1 MAHDE
6 SDDSAPGWDA
16 ISAALTRIYGDQ
28 EPLHFGTIIKFS
40 LGGNDPLDG
49 LSIYRSIDGSHWHY
63 VSYGMSE
70 LYSKEGEN
78 KEYSGWGFEFTM
90 RVSRSE
96 EENQPPRWPMSLMQN
111 LARYVF
117 KTGNIFADGHH
128 LDCNGTIALE
138 YNTELK
144 ALLFAQ
150 DPQLKEIDTPHGRLQ
165 FIQLVGITLDER
177 KAIVNWNPNGVK
189 KLLSQRDPL
198 LITDMDRTSILN
210 DATTRKTYEEGS
222 LREGSTTGALYV
234 SELTLTKPLKTG
246 SAVEWTMGARV
257 VEDLVSLL
265 KGRTLHGRPLLLK
278 GDSTQVKLV
287 PGDSFALQTT
297 DGKVQ
302 LTLPLALCNEI
313 CSTLKTQRGVYTF
326 KTAPQLS
333 IRIKPSEIKSPDG
346 KTVVNVIG

>member
-1 MAHDE
+1 VAKEEDT
-6 SDDSAPGWDA
+6 DSTLGWDA
-16 ISAALTRIYGDQ
+16 ITAALTRIYGDQ

-90 RVSRSE
+90 RLSRSE

-128 LDCNGTIALE
+128 LDCNGPIALE

-165 FIQLVGITLDER
+165 FIQLVGITQDER
-177 KAIVNWNPNGVK
+177 KAVINWNPNGIK
-189 KLLSQRDPL
+189 KLLAKDNPL
-198 LITDMDRTSILN
+198 LVTDLDRTSILK
-210 DATTRKTYEEGS
+210 DTATFKKFEVESARD
-222 LREGSTTGALYV
+222 GSTTDVLYV
-234 SELTLTKPLKTG
+234 SNLNLKRPMSVG
-246 SAVEWTMGARV
+246 GKIEWIMGARV
-257 VEDLVSLL
+257 VEDLISLL
-265 KGRTLHGRPLLLK
+265 KGRILHGRPLLLMSDSSNVELVH
-278 GDSTQVKLV
+278 GDALAVK
-287 PGDSFALQTT
+287 SSKEKT
-297 DGKVQ
+297 Q
-302 LTLPLALCNEI
+302 LTLPTDLCTEI
-313 CSTLKTQRGVYTF
+313 CSTLKTQRGVYNF
-326 KTAPQLS
+326 KTAPRLS
-333 IRIKPSEIKSPDG
+333 IILKPSEIKSPDG